1 MTERQFREQILTH
14 YRMMYA
20 CAFAIVRQESDAQ
33 DCVQE
38 AVTRL
43 WEKRHTLDK
52 IDNPKAYAMSTVRNV
67 AVSMFSSCRADA
79 LREDLPFGGAP
90 PDHMLEAKDSLSR
103 IEALLEK
110 LPANQRRV
118 IVLTSIAGLSQDE
131 ITEATGISGGN
142 VRVLLSRGRKK
153 LKELF
158 DEL

>member
-1 MTERQFREQILTH
+1 
-14 YRMMYA
+14 
-20 CAFAIVRQESDAQ
+20 
-33 DCVQE
+33 
-38 AVTRL
+38 
-43 WEKRHTLDK
+43 
-52 IDNPKAYAMSTVRNV
+52 MSTVRNV

-79 LREDLPFGGAP
+79 LRDDLPFGGAP